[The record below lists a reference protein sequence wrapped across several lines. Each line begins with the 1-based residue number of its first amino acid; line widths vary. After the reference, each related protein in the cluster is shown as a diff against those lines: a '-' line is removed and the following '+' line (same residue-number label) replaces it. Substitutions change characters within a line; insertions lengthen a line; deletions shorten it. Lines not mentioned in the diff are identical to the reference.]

1 VSFNWLRPDDNG
13 GSPIINYQLF
23 IDNGLG
29 SSSFT
34 QYSSS
39 THEQQVLTVK
49 TGTSFTVRF
58 RNAVSASISM
68 SAGMPT
74 TDAELSATLTAAGSM
89 GTVVAERTSTALAF
103 PHTYTLH
110 FLTVPGDLELVEL
123 SVAST
128 EAAVA
133 QAPLLGGAGT
143 PEVQRFQLGD
153 GSQSLGGVTFQ
164 LQETDPSTNTVK
176 VTANIAPT
184 DTASA
189 VGAAIT
195 AALGATVTVVKVVS
209 QGANPFY
216 VYYIVFNTRHLDPP
230 VVLLPRVTAGVA
242 PTFITRLQVCVCAC
256 VYTLAVCSCLRFR
269 GAICRAWCSRLIRGA
284 PRRSCRL
291 SASAP
296 MHR

>member
-1 VSFNWLRPDDNG
+1 
-13 GSPIINYQLF
+13 
-23 IDNGLG
+23 
-29 SSSFT
+29 
-34 QYSSS
+34 
-39 THEQQVLTVK
+39 
-49 TGTSFTVRF
+49 
-58 RNAVSASISM
+58 M
-68 SAGMPT
+68 
-74 TDAELSATLTAAGSM
+74 
-89 GTVVAERTSTALAF
+89 
-103 PHTYTLH
+103 
-110 FLTVPGDLELVEL
+110 
-123 SVAST
+123 
-128 EAAVA
+128 A

-242 PTFITRLQVCVCAC
+242 PTSITRLQVCVCVC
-256 VYTLAVCSCLRFR
+256 VHVGGL
-269 GAICRAWCSRLIRGA
+269 
-284 PRRSCRL
+284 
-291 SASAP
+291 
-296 MHR
+296 